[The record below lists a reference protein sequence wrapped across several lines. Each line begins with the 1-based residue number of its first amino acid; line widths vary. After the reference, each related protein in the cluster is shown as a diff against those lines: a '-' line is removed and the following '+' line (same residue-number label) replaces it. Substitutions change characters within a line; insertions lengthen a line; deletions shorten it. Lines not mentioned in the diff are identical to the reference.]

1 MITRVLL
8 AVDDSPA
15 GLAAAQ
21 VAVHLAETCQAELR
35 AVTVLLDGLLEA
47 ELVGIGGRAES
58 SEALRAR
65 RGGGQMSLLHH
76 VEQIGRGH
84 GVEPQTAALLGQP
97 APTILADAREYRPD
111 VIVIGRSDRRRAGE
125 PYVGSEVRHVLE
137 FAEVPVLVVPADPGS
152 LRSGR

>member
-1 MITRVLL
+1 VITRILL

-15 GLAAAQ
+15 GLAAAR
-21 VAVHLAETCQAELR
+21 VAVQLAETCRAELR

-47 ELVGIGGRAES
+47 ELVGIGGRSES

-65 RGGGQMSLLHH
+65 RGGGQISLLHH
-76 VEQIGRGH
+76 VEQIGH
-84 GVEPQTAALLGQP
+84 SHHVEPETAALLGQP
-97 APTILADAREYRPD
+97 APTILADARDYRPD

-137 FAEVPVLVVPADPGS
+137 FAEVPVLVVPADSTALG
-152 LRSGR
+152 SGR